1 MQGPSGVLRPMT
13 SQRLRTFTEN
23 RLSRRGAL
31 RAGGLG
37 VAASVGSGGLNR
49 MLAQDATPVT
59 TTTIGEELT
68 QDGLAVDVI
77 ELFDALPGT
86 KALKIWAP
94 PDAGR
99 PEWMAASVADRE
111 LVIASAFKAF
121 VLAEY
126 LRQAEA
132 ALDPA
137 APTPLAVQ
145 LVEQLQEEL
154 VLDEAVFTLGS
165 PIFNPPNL
173 TGKVTARTVL
183 QAMIVESDDTAADMA
198 LHRVGPGRVREL
210 IASLGL
216 DQTRI
221 PDSTRQFI
229 GYVFGDPDWRNL
241 TWAKLLSLVND
252 TPYPPRFALND
263 EITMASS
270 ADDLVA
276 FYTRAL
282 TGEIFRYN
290 ETRLAFRQLLS
301 LKDEIA
307 QIFPL
312 GVNTFVKGGSL
323 DAFTD
328 HVLSAAGG
336 MYVAQRWV
344 YFAVILNWDDAEAG
358 TVASVGPAFTAVMH
372 AAFTTIRD
380 RLSA

>member
-1 MQGPSGVLRPMT
+1 
-13 SQRLRTFTEN
+13 
-23 RLSRRGAL
+23 
-31 RAGGLG
+31 
-37 VAASVGSGGLNR
+37 VAASLGTGGLSR
-49 MLAQDATPVT
+49 AFAQDATPVT
-59 TTTIGEELT
+59 ATTIEEEPA
-68 QDGLAVDVI
+68 QDGLAVEVI
-77 ELFDALPGT
+77 ELFDTLPGT
-86 KALKIWAP
+86 KALKVWAP

-99 PEWMAASVADRE
+99 PAWSAAVDADRQ

-132 ALDPA
+132 TLDPA

-145 LVEQLQEEL
+145 LLEQMQEEL
-154 VLDEAVFTLGS
+154 VLDEGVFTLGS

-173 TGKVTARTVL
+173 MGKVTARTVL
-183 QAMIVESDDTAADMA
+183 QAMILESDDTAADM
-198 LHRVGPGRVREL
+198 LLKRVGPERVRGL
-210 IASLGL
+210 IADLGL
-216 DQTRI
+216 QQTRI

-229 GYVFGDPDWRNL
+229 GYVFGDPDWRDL
-241 TWAKLLSLVND
+241 TWAKLLPLVND

-270 ADDLVA
+270 ANDLVA
-276 FYTRAL
+276 FYARAL
-282 TGEIFRYN
+282 TGEIFRYP
-290 ETRLAFRQLLS
+290 ETLAAFRTILS
-301 LKDEIA
+301 LQDEIA

-323 DAFTD
+323 DAFSD

-336 MYVAQRWV
+336 MYAAQRWV

-358 TVASVGPAFTAVMH
+358 TVASVGPAFTTVMH

>member
-1 MQGPSGVLRPMT
+1 MIGQPS
-13 SQRLRTFTEN
+13 RTLTEN

-37 VAASVGSGGLNR
+37 VAASLGTGGLNR
-49 MLAQDATPVT
+49 VLAQDATPVT
-59 TTTIGEELT
+59 TNPIGEELT
-68 QDGLAVDVI
+68 QDGLAVEVI
-77 ELFDALPGT
+77 ELFDSLPGT
-86 KALKIWAP
+86 KALKVWAP

-99 PEWMAASVADRE
+99 PGWSTAVNADRE
-111 LVIASAFKAF
+111 LVIASAFKVF

-126 LRQAEA
+126 LHQAEA

-145 LVEQLQEEL
+145 LLEQMQEEL
-154 VLDEAVFTLGS
+154 VLDEEVFTLGS
-165 PIFNPPNL
+165 PILNPPNL

-183 QAMIVESDDTAADMA
+183 QAMILESDDTAADMA
-198 LHRVGPGRVREL
+198 LRRVGPERVREL

-216 DQTRI
+216 GQTRI
-221 PDSTRQFI
+221 PDSTREFI
-229 GYVFGDPDWRNL
+229 GYVFGDPDWRDL
-241 TWAKLLSLVND
+241 TWAKLLPLVND
-252 TPYPPRFALND
+252 TPHPPRSALND

-276 FYTRAL
+276 FYARAL

-290 ETRLAFRQLLS
+290 ETLVAFRDFLS

-312 GVNTFVKGGSL
+312 GVNAFVKGGSL
-323 DAFTD
+323 DAFSD

-336 MYVAQRWV
+336 MYAAQRWV

-358 TVASVGPAFTAVMH
+358 TVASVGPAFTTVMH
-372 AAFTTIRD
+372 AVFTMIRD
-380 RLSA
+380 RLGA

>member
-1 MQGPSGVLRPMT
+1 MT
-13 SQRLRTFTEN
+13 SQRSRVFTEN

-37 VAASVGSGGLNR
+37 VAASLGSGRLNR
-49 MLAQDATPVT
+49 GLAQDATPVT
-59 TTTIGEELT
+59 TTTIGEDLL

-77 ELFDALPGT
+77 ELFDALPGS
-86 KALKIWAP
+86 KALKVWAP

-99 PEWMAASVADRE
+99 PEWSAAADADRE
-111 LVIASAFKAF
+111 LVIASAFKTF

-132 ALDPA
+132 TLDPM
-137 APTPLAVQ
+137 APTPLAIQ

-165 PIFNPPNL
+165 PILNPPNL

-183 QAMIVESDDTAADMA
+183 QAMILESDDTAADMA
-198 LHRVGPGRVREL
+198 LQRVGPDRVREL

-221 PDSTRQFI
+221 PDSTRQYV

-241 TWAKLLSLVND
+241 TWAKLLPLVND

-276 FYTRAL
+276 FYARAL

-290 ETRLAFRQLLS
+290 ETLTAFRTILS
-301 LKDEIA
+301 LQDEIA

-312 GVNTFVKGGSL
+312 GVNSFVKGGSL
-323 DAFTD
+323 DAFSD

-336 MYVAQRWV
+336 MYAAQRWV
-344 YFAVILNWDDAEAG
+344 YFAVILNWNDTEAG
-358 TVASVGPAFTAVMH
+358 TVGSVGPTFVAVMH
-372 AAFTTIRD
+372 AAFTMIRD

>member
-1 MQGPSGVLRPMT
+1 MISRRSRMFKE
-13 SQRLRTFTEN
+13 QRLT
-23 RLSRRGAL
+23 RRGAL
-31 RAGGLG
+31 RAGGLS
-37 VAASVGSGGLNR
+37 VAASIGSGGLSR
-49 MLAQDATPVT
+49 ALAQDATPVT
-59 TTTIGEELT
+59 TTPIGEEPV
-68 QDGLAVDVI
+68 QDGLAVEVI
-77 ELFDALPGT
+77 ELFDRLPGT

-99 PEWMAASVADRE
+99 PAWSAAFDADRE

-126 LRQAEA
+126 LRQAEET
-132 ALDPA
+132 LDPTA
-137 APTPLAVQ
+137 AAPLAVQ

-173 TGKVTARTVL
+173 TGKVTARTAL
-183 QAMIVESDDTAADMA
+183 QAMILESDDTAADMA
-198 LHRVGPGRVREL
+198 LQRVGPDRVRQL

-221 PDSTRQFI
+221 PDSTRQYI

-241 TWAKLLSLVND
+241 TWAKLLPLVND
-252 TPYPPRFALND
+252 TPYPPRRALND

-276 FYTRAL
+276 FYARAL
-282 TGEIFRYN
+282 PGEIFRYH
-290 ETRLAFRQLLS
+290 ETLVAFRTMLS
-301 LKDEIA
+301 LQDEIA

-312 GVNTFVKGGSL
+312 GVNSFVKGGSL
-323 DAFTD
+323 DAFSD
-328 HVLSAAGG
+328 HVLSVAGG
-336 MYVAQRWV
+336 MYAAQRWV
-344 YFAVILNWDDAEAG
+344 YFAVILNWNDAEAG
-358 TVASVGPAFTAVMH
+358 TVASVGPAFISVTH

-380 RLSA
+380 RLGA

>member
-1 MQGPSGVLRPMT
+1 MT
-13 SQRLRTFTEN
+13 SQRSSVFTEN

-31 RAGGLG
+31 RVGGLG
-37 VAASVGSGGLNR
+37 VAASLGSGRLNPG
-49 MLAQDATPVT
+49 LAQDATPVAT
-59 TTTIGEELT
+59 ASVGEEQA
-68 QDGLAVDVI
+68 QDGLSVDVI
-77 ELFDALPGT
+77 ELFGALPGT

-99 PEWMAASVADRE
+99 PAWSAAFDADRQ

-132 ALDPA
+132 TLDPTA
-137 APTPLAVQ
+137 STPLTVQ
-145 LVEQLQEEL
+145 LVEQLQEDL

-173 TGKVTARTVL
+173 TGRVTARTVL

-198 LHRVGPGRVREL
+198 LQRIGPDRVREL

-221 PDSTRQFI
+221 PDSTRQFV
-229 GYVFGDPDWRNL
+229 GYVFGDPDWRNI
-241 TWAKLLSLVND
+241 TWAKLLPLVND

-276 FYTRAL
+276 FYARAL

-290 ETRLAFRQLLS
+290 ETRLAFRQFLS

-336 MYVAQRWV
+336 MYAAQRWV
-344 YFAVILNWDDAEAG
+344 YFAVILNWNDSEAG
-358 TVASVGPAFTAVMH
+358 TVASVGPAFVSVMR

>member
-1 MQGPSGVLRPMT
+1 MRGPAG
-13 SQRLRTFTEN
+13 E
-23 RLSRRGAL
+23 L
-31 RAGGLG
+31 RAYDQPTVEDVHGGSVFPEGSVARWGLG
-37 VAASVGSGGLNR
+37 VAASLGTSGLDR
-49 MLAQDATPVT
+49 VLAQDATPVT
-59 TTTIGEELT
+59 TTPIGEEQT
-68 QDGLAVDVI
+68 QDGLAVEVI
-77 ELFDALPGT
+77 EFFDALPGT
-86 KALKIWAP
+86 KALKVWAP

-99 PEWMAASVADRE
+99 PGWSAVVDADRE
-111 LVIASAFKAF
+111 LVIASGFKAF

-132 ALDPA
+132 TLDPA
-137 APTPLAVQ
+137 ASTPLAVQ
-145 LVEQLQEEL
+145 LIEQMQEEL
-154 VLDEAVFTLGS
+154 VLDEGVFTLGS

-183 QAMIVESDDTAADMA
+183 QAMILESDDTAADMM
-198 LHRVGPGRVREL
+198 LQRVGPERVREL

-216 DQTRI
+216 GQTRI
-221 PDSTRQFI
+221 PDSTRQYI

-241 TWAKLLSLVND
+241 TWAKLLPLVND

-270 ADDLVA
+270 ANDLVS
-276 FYTRAL
+276 FYARAL
-282 TGEIFRYN
+282 SGEIFRYS
-290 ETRLAFRQLLS
+290 ETLAAFRTILS

-312 GVNTFVKGGSL
+312 GVNAFVKGGSL

-328 HVLSAAGG
+328 HVLSGAGG
-336 MYVAQRWV
+336 MYAAQRWV

-358 TVASVGPAFTAVMH
+358 TVGSVGPAFETVMH
-372 AAFTTIRD
+372 AAFTMIRD

>member
-1 MQGPSGVLRPMT
+1 MRGPVGSCGSMA
-13 SQRLRTFTEN
+13 SQRSRTFTEN

-37 VAASVGSGGLNR
+37 VAASLGTGGLNR
-49 MLAQDATPVT
+49 VLAQDATPVS
-59 TTTIGEELT
+59 TTIGEELT
-68 QDGLAVDVI
+68 QDGLAVEVI

-86 KALKIWAP
+86 KALKVWAP

-99 PEWMAASVADRE
+99 PGWSAVVDADRE

-132 ALDPA
+132 TLDPTA
-137 APTPLAVQ
+137 STPLAVQ
-145 LVEQLQEEL
+145 LIEQLQEEL
-154 VLDEAVFTLGS
+154 ILDEGVFTLGS

-183 QAMIVESDDTAADMA
+183 QAMIIESDDTAADMV
-198 LHRVGPGRVREL
+198 LQHIRPERVRDL

-216 DQTRI
+216 GQTRI

-241 TWAKLLSLVND
+241 TWAKLLPLVND

-276 FYTRAL
+276 FYARAL
-282 TGEIFRYN
+282 PGEIFRYN
-290 ETRLAFRQLLS
+290 ETLAAFRTMLS
-301 LKDEIA
+301 LQDEIA

-312 GVNTFVKGGSL
+312 GVNSFAKGGSL
-323 DAFTD
+323 DAFSD
-328 HVLSAAGG
+328 HVLSVAAGT
-336 MYVAQRWV
+336 YADQ
-344 YFAVILNWDDAEAG
+344 
-358 TVASVGPAFTAVMH
+358 H
-372 AAFTTIRD
+372 C
-380 RLSA
+380 